1 MKATGTVIP
10 RDLSI
15 ALTMAATV
23 SKPVIYLPAPSDTQG
38 LQEHSS
44 PVQEE
49 NRLSP
54 FKVIDVELS
63 DSIFAARALSNI
75 SLAETNIFLYS
86 IARFCTSTLYLHI
99 IKNEKEYLYDI
110 YVLIQRNMMYNHVCP
125 KKISKER
132 RPVWVI

>member
-1 MKATGTVIP
+1 MIP

-23 SKPVIYLPAPSDTQG
+23 SKPVIYLPAPSDTPRITG
-38 LQEHSS
+38 AFISCAVRRIDLVHS
-44 PVQEE
+44 
-49 NRLSP
+49 RLLMLNCP
-54 FKVIDVELS
+54 TAYLP
-63 DSIFAARALSNI
+63 ARALSNI
-75 SLAETNIFLYS
+75 SLAETNIFLYLH
-86 IARFCTSTLYLHI
+86 CTISYDNIISHI